1 MLVGHRA
8 TSFSEPQTVLGFGH
22 ALRLQRRIAPLN
34 VSLTPQERKVLSAAQ
49 TDWRLDVPAL
59 AKLTGL
65 RAHSVTYALKRLHD
79 KKVMRPF
86 VMYNVHNLGLTDYCV
101 FFNVQGSGKRIRDT
115 VLTYTVESSQT
126 AYVAELS
133 GRYQYTAS
141 IMATSIFEVEEFFD
155 GLARKLK
162 QPSLDLSFAIRAQW
176 SVLPIK
182 YLDPIAS
189 KLKPLTRT
197 KTGNTTSVDKLD
209 DTLLATLSHKPDLP
223 LTKLAS
229 AIGVPHSTVRYRI
242 ESLVNRGV
250 IIGFPYVI
258 DGARIGRHP
267 FRILIVARG
276 VNQTLR
282 DALFTFASSHHLATM
297 FVRCLGAWDF
307 EINYD
312 LEDLSQGGEM
322 VQELYDHFGD
332 WIQSTTTVT
341 ELSVPKAH
349 EWPSQAIRAAL
360 IR

>member
-1 MLVGHRA
+1 M
-8 TSFSEPQTVLGFGH
+8 
-22 ALRLQRRIAPLN
+22 N
-34 VSLTPQERKVLSAAQ
+34 VSLTPQERRVLSVAQ

-59 AKLTGL
+59 AKMTGL

-79 KKVMRPF
+79 KEVMRPF
-86 VMYNVHNLGLTDYCV
+86 VMYNIHNLGLTDYCV
-101 FFNVQGSGKRIRDT
+101 FFNVQGSGRQVRDR
-115 VLTYTVESSQT
+115 VLSYCVESTQA

-141 IMATSIFEVEEFFD
+141 IMAASIFEVEEFFD
-155 GLARKLK
+155 GLARRLK
-162 QPSLDLSFAIRAQW
+162 QPSLELSFAMRAQW

-182 YLDPIAS
+182 YLDPVAT

-197 KTGNTTSVDKLD
+197 KTDNTASVDTLD
-209 DTLLATLSHKPDLP
+209 DTLLTMLSGKPDLS

-229 AIGVPHSTVRYRI
+229 AIGVPYSTVRYRI
-242 ESLVNRGV
+242 ESLVSRGV

-276 VNQTLR
+276 VNQTFR
-282 DALFTFASSHHLATM
+282 DALFAFASAHHLATM

-312 LEDLSQGGEM
+312 LEDLSQGGEV
-322 VQELYDHFGD
+322 VQELYDHFGE
-332 WIQSTTTVT
+332 WIQSTTTMT
-341 ELSVPKAH
+341 ELWVPKAH
-349 EWPSQAIRAAL
+349 KWPSHAVRAAL
-360 IR
+360 SR